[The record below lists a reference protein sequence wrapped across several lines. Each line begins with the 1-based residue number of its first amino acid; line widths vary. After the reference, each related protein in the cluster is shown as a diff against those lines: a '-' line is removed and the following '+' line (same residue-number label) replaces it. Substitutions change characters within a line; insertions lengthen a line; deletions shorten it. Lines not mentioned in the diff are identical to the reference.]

1 MVQAAAFTR
10 HLPQLTKLIFLSS
23 AIHMTVFMLSS
34 SLVFAVGQVQD
45 VGLIFLSAM
54 ASDIAD
60 IGDDAG
66 LSDREIISTTLV
78 CLTAST
84 ALVGLF
90 IIAVGACPPDV
101 GVLAADWLISRS
113 TFRL

>member
-1 MVQAAAFTR
+1 MQAAAFTR

-23 AIHMTVFMLSS
+23 AIHMVVFSLSS

-60 IGDDAG
+60 IADAEG
-66 LSDREIISTTLV
+66 IPDHEVISTTLV
-78 CLTAST
+78 CLTCST
-84 ALVGLF
+84 ALVGVF
-90 IIAVGACPPDV
+90 ITSVGEPMQHC
-101 GVLAADWLISRS
+101 SCR
-113 TFRL
+113 